1 MAATVTTVAS
11 ESWLV
16 AAAAATEARHR
27 WRPSVRGRAAA
38 AAAAAAGAREP
49 RPLRRPAAWP
59 RRPRRPTD
67 ILSRLLS
74 VGGCGPRMFEIGTS
88 VEHLGPASEICRTPQ
103 GRRLSLHCVG
113 GHPSAARPVKPIS
126 EIRSKIQDR
135 LPSRADAGQACR
147 TKVGLTL
154 TPVTDS
160 GPRFRC

>member
-1 MAATVTTVAS
+1 MEASPVSQTGFWKMARMVALCVGS
-11 ESWLV
+11 
-16 AAAAATEARHR
+16 RR
-27 WRPSVRGRAAA
+27 RGGME
-38 AAAAAAGAREP
+38 AAGPGGVRQISDTGRGCRTKFYLSMFQVWRLRPQISP
-49 RPLRRPAAWP
+49 RAM
-59 RRPRRPTD
+59 
-67 ILSRLLS
+67 S